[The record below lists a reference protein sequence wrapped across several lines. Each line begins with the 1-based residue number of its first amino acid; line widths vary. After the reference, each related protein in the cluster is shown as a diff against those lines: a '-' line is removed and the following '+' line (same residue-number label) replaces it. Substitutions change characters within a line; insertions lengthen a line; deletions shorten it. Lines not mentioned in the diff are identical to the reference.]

1 MQKRKGQ
8 RELRKPFQNA
18 AKTLRTLLFENSV
31 SKEVFDT
38 ESKEPKNIVQ
48 CHNGAPCLLVRYQ
61 KRYEILHQN
70 YYFLNRKKNGVGNS
84 FVCSHTCSCCH
95 NRSRAGS
102 QVAPQRSVGCTCAPL
117 LQRRGFPLKTLRA
130 SGSQTTN
137 SNYCLCSN
145 LGRNMHAH
153 NLHTL
158 IMGLFL
164 VLTVITGHFLGSF
177 LKYKWSFPLHH

>member
-38 ESKEPKNIVQ
+38 ESKEPKNIVH
-48 CHNGAPCLLVRYQ
+48 CHNGAPCFLGRYQ
-61 KRYEILHQN
+61 KNMRYCIRIL
-70 YYFLNRKKNGVGNS
+70 FLKIEKKNGVGNS
-84 FVCSHTCSCCH
+84 FVCSHTCSCCQ
-95 NRSRAGS
+95 NRSGAGS
-102 QVAPQRSVGCTCAPL
+102 QVAPQCPVGCTCAPL

-145 LGRNMHAH
+145 LGRDMHAH
-153 NLHTL
+153 DLHTL
-158 IMGLFL
+158 LWDSSWFWPSSQA
-164 VLTVITGHFLGSF
+164 TS
-177 LKYKWSFPLHH
+177 